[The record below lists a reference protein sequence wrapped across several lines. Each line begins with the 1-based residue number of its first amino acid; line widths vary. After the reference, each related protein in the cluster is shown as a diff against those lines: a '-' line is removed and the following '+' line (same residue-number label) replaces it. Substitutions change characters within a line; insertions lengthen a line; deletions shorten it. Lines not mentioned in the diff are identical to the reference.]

1 MPPVALHPHDN
12 GLSWHANGKNAS
24 TATATADPAEPRVQ
38 SRATPGHLSSA
49 DVIRL
54 EHEFG
59 AHNYHPLPVV
69 FERALGAKVWDPE
82 GKEYIDMLSAYSAV
96 NQGHCHP
103 RIVATLVEQAQRLT
117 LSSRA
122 FYNSLFGAF
131 AEKVTKLFGYD
142 MVLPM
147 NTGAEAVETGIK
159 LARKWAYEKKGV
171 SEGRA
176 IVLSAAGNFHG
187 RTIGVISMST
197 DPESRNGFGPYLAG
211 VGPTYRDGDIIRT
224 IRYGEIEDIRRALEL
239 HGKDVAA
246 FLIEPIQG
254 EAGIVVPPPG
264 YLRQVRELCSQHNVL
279 LICDE
284 IQTGLSRTGKLLCV
298 EHEGIRPDVVLL
310 GKALS
315 GGVYPVS
322 AVLADKEVMLCIRPG
337 EHGSTYGGNPLGCA
351 VAMTALD
358 VLIEERLAERA
369 QQLGTQFRSGI
380 RALRS
385 PLVKEVRGR
394 GLFNAIVLDESAS
407 RRGRT
412 GWQFCLLLKSRGVLA
427 KPTHVNIIRF
437 SPPLVISEEDLQK
450 AIGIIQ
456 QALIDLDELEEI
468 PGEVE
473 SEKGFRDELSG

>member
-1 MPPVALHPHDN
+1 MTPVALHPHDN
-12 GLSWHANGKNAS
+12 GLSRHANGKNTSTAPAAEARAHS
-24 TATATADPAEPRVQ
+24 TATVD
-38 SRATPGHLSSA
+38 LSSA

-54 EHEFG
+54 EHEYG
-59 AHNYHPLPVV
+59 AHNYHPVPVV
-69 FERALGAKVWDPE
+69 FDRALGAKVWDPE
-82 GKEYIDMLSAYSAV
+82 GNEYIDMLSAYSAV

-122 FYNSLFGAF
+122 FYNSVFGSF
-131 AEKVTKLFGYD
+131 AEKATKLFGYD

-159 LARKWAYEKKGV
+159 LARKWAYEKKGIP
-171 SEGRA
+171 EGRA
-176 IVLSAAGNFHG
+176 IVFSAAGNFHG

-197 DPESRNGFGPYLAG
+197 EPESRNGFGPYLEG
-211 VGPTYRDGDIIRT
+211 VGPTYRDGGSFHT

-254 EAGIVVPPPG
+254 EAGIVIPPLG
-264 YLRQVRELCSQHNVL
+264 YLRQVRELCSKHNVL

-284 IQTGLSRTGKLLCV
+284 IQTGLCRTGKLLCV

-322 AVLADKEVMLCIRPG
+322 AVLADKDVMLCIRPG
-337 EHGSTYGGNPLGCA
+337 QHGSTYGGNPLGCA

-358 VLIEERLAERA
+358 VLIEEGLAERA
-369 QQLGTQFRSGI
+369 QRLGEQFRSGV
-380 RALRS
+380 RAFRS

-394 GLFNAIVLDESAS
+394 GLFNAIVIDESVS
-407 RRGRT
+407 TRKRT
-412 GWQFCLLLKSRGVLA
+412 AWQFCLLLKSQGILA
-427 KPTHVNIIRF
+427 KPTHVNIVRF
-437 SPPLVISEEDLQK
+437 SPPLVISEEDLEK
-450 AIGIIQ
+450 AIGIIK
-456 QALIDLDELEEI
+456 QALIDLDQLEEI

-473 SEKGFRDELSG
+473 SEKGFRDELND